1 MARVMKGTVGTSSPD
16 KIEWGGFPT
25 IFNGA
30 KTVYDSCNIL
40 LTRHTRNSSSMVYRV
55 H

>member
-1 MARVMKGTVGTSSPD
+1 MAMKGTDGTSSPA

-30 KTVYDSCNIL
+30 KNV
-40 LTRHTRNSSSMVYRV
+40 LTHTTYFL
-55 H
+55 